1 MIANQNADHECVW
14 SVFVVICPDPVL
26 VKAIVLHEEMAW
38 KQHRRF
44 ALTCWAAV
52 DQIFGAFGRPVCDE
66 TKSASNLS
74 FFYVCPKPVLVNDP
88 FDIKGRRGS
97 TQFSHL
103 TRHRSSGQVTPR
115 ASSPAK
121 PSACLLSF
129 HEKNP

>member
-66 TKSASNLS
+66 IGVQSQFFLRLS
-74 FFYVCPKPVLVNDP
+74 
-88 FDIKGRRGS
+88 
-97 TQFSHL
+97 Q
-103 TRHRSSGQVTPR
+103 
-115 ASSPAK
+115 
-121 PSACLLSF
+121 ACLG
-129 HEKNP
+129 KRPV